1 VKVLLLAQFF
11 PPVIGGE
18 ERHVQDLAVQL
29 AKRGHEVVVG
39 TQRHAGAPD
48 IEHFDGY
55 TVHRVGSVM
64 GRIGVGSGDRRFAP
78 PFPDPETT
86 LALRKLGKQFQPD
99 IVHAHNWII
108 NSWIPVKPFVKAP
121 LVWTL
126 HAFGLNCATHRMV
139 YSGNPCS
146 GPGPKKCLGCA
157 QTHYGK
163 AMGTVVATTNGAM
176 IPVRKSAV
184 DMFVSVSTD
193 VAKRNGVL
201 GTSLPQ
207 RIIPNFTDVEAS
219 NQPAPADL
227 VLDPALP
234 DEPFVLFVGDQSK
247 DKGLPDL
254 IDAYRRV
261 ENPLPLVIIGRPVDP
276 LPDDLGDKVTVIN
289 GWPYV
294 NVVEAFRRCAFSVAP
309 SRWAEPFGLVIIEAM
324 LQGKP
329 VVGANHGGITDI
341 IEDGETGFLIEPRNV
356 SQLTER
362 LALLTRDVALR
373 EQMGTKAKESV
384 KRFDVDIVLG
394 QIEALYEELVSSKA
408 EKAPA

>member
-1 VKVLLLAQFF
+1 MKILLLAQFF

-29 AKRGHEVVVG
+29 SKRGHEVIVG

-48 IEHFDGY
+48 VEEFDGY
-55 TVHRVGSVM
+55 TVHRVGSAL
-64 GRIGVGSGDRRFAP
+64 GRISVGSGDRRFAP
-78 PFPDPETT
+78 PFPDPETS
-86 LALRKLGKQFQPD
+86 LALRRLGKAFQPD

-146 GPGPKKCLGCA
+146 GPGPKKCLSCA

-163 AMGTVVATTNGAM
+163 VMGTVVASTNASM

-184 DMFVSVSTD
+184 DMFISVSTD
-193 VAKRNGVL
+193 VAERNGVL

-219 NQPAPADL
+219 KQPAPADL
-227 VLDPALP
+227 QLEPALP
-234 DEPFVLFVGDQSK
+234 DTPFILFVGDQSK

-254 IDAYRRV
+254 ITAWQQL
-261 ENPLPLVIIGRPVDP
+261 ENQLPLVIIGRSVDA
-276 LPDDLGDKVTVIN
+276 LPDNLGPKVTVIN
-289 GWPYV
+289 GWPYP
-294 NVVEAFRRCAFSVAP
+294 NVVEAFRRCAFSAAP

-341 IEDGETGFLIEPRNV
+341 IEDGETGFLIEPRDVNA
-356 SQLTER
+356 LEDR
-362 LALLTRDVALR
+362 LRLLSDDVLLR
-373 EQMGTKAKESV
+373 EEMGRKAQESV
-384 KRFDVDIVLG
+384 KRFDVNIVIS
-394 QIEALYEELVSSKA
+394 QIEALYEELIASHTQRASA
-408 EKAPA
+408 

>member
-1 VKVLLLAQFF
+1 MRILLLAQFF

-29 AKRGHEVVVG
+29 SKRGHDVIVG
-39 TQRHAGAPD
+39 TQRHEGAPD
-48 IEHFDGY
+48 IEAFDGY

-64 GRIGVGSGDRRFAP
+64 GRVGVGSTDRRFAP
-78 PFPDPETT
+78 PFPDPETS
-86 LALRKLGKQFQPD
+86 LALRKLGKQFRPD

-139 YSGNPCS
+139 RDGNPCS
-146 GPGPKKCLGCA
+146 GPGAKKCLQCA
-157 QTHYGK
+157 QSHYGRV
-163 AMGTVVATTNGAM
+163 MGTAVATTNAAM
-176 IPVRKSAV
+176 VPVRKNAV

-193 VAKRNGVL
+193 VARRNGVL

-219 NQPAPADL
+219 KSPAPLDL
-227 VLDPALP
+227 RLEPELP
-234 DEPFVLFVGDQSK
+234 DEPFILFVGDQSK
-247 DKGLPDL
+247 DKGLPDV
-254 IDAYRRV
+254 IEAYQRAG
-261 ENPLPLVIIGRPVDP
+261 EPLPLVIIGRPVDP
-276 LPDDLGDKVTVIN
+276 LPDNLSDRITVIN
-289 GWPYV
+289 GWPYE

-329 VVGANHGGITDI
+329 VIGANHGGITDI
-341 IEDGETGFLIEPRNV
+341 IEDGETGYLVEPRDV
-356 SQLTER
+356 ESLQDR
-362 LALLTRDVALR
+362 LKKLSDDVELR
-373 EQMGTKAKESV
+373 GQMGTKARESV
-384 KRFDVDIVLG
+384 KRFDVDIVIG
-394 QIEALYEELVSSKA
+394 QIEALYEELIASES
-408 EKAPA
+408 P